1 MQFEMQ
7 KAIMLAENINNFIKF
22 VHKTHA
28 NKNSVYV
35 NVDKVYQMKL
45 IMEEFQ
51 YQIIADELI
60 RINQFS
66 WDGKYTHYLV
76 NRFQEGHDIIEEYV
90 KNNYDDLFIF
100 SGRLYT
106 LKNLVLSFSK
116 KKRY

>member
-22 VHKTHA
+22 VHKTHG

-35 NVDKVYQMKL
+35 KADKVYQIKL

-60 RINQFS
+60 RINRYS
-66 WDGKYTHYLV
+66 WDEKYTHYLID
-76 NRFQEGHDIIEEYV
+76 RFQEGLGIIEEYV
-90 KNNYDDLFIF
+90 KINYDDLFIF
-100 SGRLYT
+100 SGRLYS
-106 LKNLVLSFSK
+106 LKNLSLSFSK
-116 KKRY
+116 